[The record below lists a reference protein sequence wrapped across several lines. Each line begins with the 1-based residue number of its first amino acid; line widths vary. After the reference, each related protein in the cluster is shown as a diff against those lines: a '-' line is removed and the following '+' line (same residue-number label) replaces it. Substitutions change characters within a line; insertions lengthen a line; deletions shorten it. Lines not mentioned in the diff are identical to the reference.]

1 MTVSRYR
8 VEAVLRYDDVKSGL
22 ITYASSVLERMT
34 GNASFPNP
42 VPPLSEIAGAI
53 DALREAETGAQ
64 LGAAAETAL
73 RNARTSDLVAL
84 LKLLCAWVEYIANK
98 SPGLAIAMIES
109 SGFYVK
115 RSTHPKPKDV
125 IRVVQGRVS
134 GTVVIHVKLPKKDAL
149 IWYRMSV
156 DGGLTWIDLEHLHQ
170 AKYTVPGLVPGK
182 TYLFRFDYE
191 LRDNVR
197 REGCEPVEFMV
208 K

>member
-8 VEAVLRYDDVKSGL
+8 VEAVMRYDHAKGGL
-22 ITYASSVLERMT
+22 VTYGLVVLERME
-34 GNASFPNP
+34 GNASFPSP
-42 VPPLSEIAGAI
+42 VPPLSELASAI
-53 DALREAETGAQ
+53 DALRQAETDAE
-64 LGAAAETAL
+64 LGAAAETAI
-73 RNARTSDLVAL
+73 RNARRSDLIAL

-98 SPGLAIAMIES
+98 NQPLAIAMIES

-115 RSTHPKPKDV
+115 GSTHPKPKDL
-125 IRVVQGRVS
+125 IRVVRGRVS
-134 GTVVIHVKLPKKDAL
+134 GSVDIHVKMPKKDAV
-149 IWYRMSV
+149 IWYRMSA
-156 DGGLTWIDLEHLHQ
+156 DGGQTWIDVVHLQ
-170 AKYTVPGLVPGK
+170 NSKYTVTGLTPGK